1 MTCSEG
7 QNGEFNLDFKVLVKT
22 GGFNVWKLKVKQN
35 KIKFKRSL
43 LEVSGYWIWVLKVI
57 EGFSGPFS
65 SLWRG

>member
-1 MTCSEG
+1 MTCNKG

-35 KIKFKRSL
+35 KIKCKRSL
-43 LEVSGYWIWVLKVI
+43 LEVSGYWIWVLKDI

-65 SLWRG
+65 SRWGG